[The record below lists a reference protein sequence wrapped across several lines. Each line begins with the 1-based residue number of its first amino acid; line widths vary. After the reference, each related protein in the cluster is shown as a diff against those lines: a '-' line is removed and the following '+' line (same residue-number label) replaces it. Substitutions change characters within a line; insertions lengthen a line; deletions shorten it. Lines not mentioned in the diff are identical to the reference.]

1 MEEIVIVEPED
12 REEEEASSSDG
23 EVREAAD
30 TGGHSVDVLEDYGVC
45 LEGHVEDAIDESQV
59 GG

>member
-23 EVREAAD
+23 EVRQAAD

-45 LEGHVEDAIDESQV
+45 LEGHVEDAIYES
-59 GG
+59 